1 MLIIGHNQKEKKE
14 RKKFAL
20 LPRIKLSSI
29 KRIICKT
36 LTDIHEEF
44 TLVINEERNCLRLKN
59 SIRTKNSLQGDVEK
73 DRLIE
78 HGNRIGIHEILK
90 QNDRQSLNLKTKV

>member
-1 MLIIGHNQKEKKE
+1 MLIIEHNQKEKKE
-14 RKKFAL
+14 HKKFAL

-44 TLVINEERNCLRLKN
+44 TLVINQERNCLRLKN

-90 QNDRQSLNLKTKV
+90 QNDRQSLNLKTNV

>member
-1 MLIIGHNQKEKKE
+1 MRKKKKE
-14 RKKFAL
+14 HKKFAL

-29 KRIICKT
+29 KRIICKA

-44 TLVINEERNCLRLKN
+44 TLVINKERNYLRLKN
-59 SIRTKNSLQGDVEK
+59 SIITKNSLQGDVEK

-90 QNDRQSLNLKTKV
+90 QNDRESLKLKTKV